1 MEKTAGRYLWHY
13 AAKFKFYFLSAL
25 IFSIIAQ
32 ICAQTYPYYLAKIY
46 ETVSKEYGNPEIWAH
61 VFYFASL
68 AAALG
73 IGRVLFMEIPSVINA
88 KSAPAA
94 NTLAT
99 RDAFD
104 YVNKHSIAYFNNEMS
119 GNVANKVTQLTSG
132 TTEFFNL
139 FLQICYD
146 GLKVIVTFAILSW
159 LSSWF
164 LAAMIIW
171 IACISFIGVKLGD
184 KRREIAKVTSHLQSQ
199 ANGMIVDSLANYSE
213 IKSFAN
219 FKFERLNLLKYLRI
233 LRHAQTREMKV
244 RTWIH
249 FALNLSTYISIFAF
263 VFLSVYML
271 KIGKIDVVIFI
282 YANSLFY
289 ELSFSFFAITY
300 GYNHTT
306 RVLGQIESALET
318 IAVEPEIKDKPNA
331 VKPKFK
337 KAAISL
343 ENVDFAYNSKENLFK
358 NFSIEIKAGEKVGLV
373 GLSGSGKSSF
383 VKLIARYFDVQNGAV
398 KINGIDVRDI
408 AQDSLHKNIAAIPQD
423 VCLFNR
429 TLLENIRYGKT
440 NASEEEVI
448 KAAKKASADEFIK
461 AFPNGYQTK
470 VGERGVVLS
479 GGERQRIAI
488 ARAILKNA
496 PILIFDEAT
505 SALDSQSEKH
515 IQKSLNNLMKN
526 KTVIAIAHRLST
538 LREMDRI
545 LVFDKGH
552 IVEQGT
558 HAALLRK
565 KGVYYKF
572 YNMQADGF
580 VGVAAK
586 ASEPSK
592 AL

>member
-1 MEKTAGRYLWHY
+1 MEKTASRYLWHY
-13 AAKFKFYFLSAL
+13 IKKFKLFFICSL
-25 IFSIIAQ
+25 IFIILAQ

-46 ETVSKEYGNPEIWAH
+46 ETVSKEYGNPDIWSRI
-61 VFYFASL
+61 FYFVSL

-73 IGRVLFMEIPSVINA
+73 LGRVVLMEIPSFIGARSIPDV
-88 KSAPAA
+88 

-119 GNVANKVTQLTSG
+119 GNVSNKVTQLTSG
-132 TTEFFNL
+132 ITEFFKISEQLL
-139 FLQICYD
+139 FDFFKL
-146 GLKVIVTFAILSW
+146 VVSFVILSW
-159 LSSWF
+159 LSPWF
-164 LAAMIIW
+164 FLIMCLW
-171 IACISFIGVKLGD
+171 ITAISYVGVKLGT
-184 KRREIAKVTSHLQSQ
+184 KRREMSKTTSHLQSH

-219 FKFERLNLLKYLRI
+219 FRFERLNLLKYLKI
-233 LRHAQTREMKV
+233 LRRAQIKEFNIRS
-244 RTWIH
+244 WIH
-249 FALNLSTYISIFAF
+249 LILNLSTFVSVFGFIFISA
-263 VFLSVYML
+263 LML
-271 KIGKIDVVIFI
+271 KNGKIDVVAFI
-282 YANSLFY
+282 YANTLFY
-289 ELSFSFFAITY
+289 ELSFSFFGITF

-306 RVLGQIESALET
+306 RILGQIESALNT
-318 IAVEPEIKDKPNA
+318 IAVEPEIKDKPAA

-337 KAAISL
+337 KAAISF
-343 ENVDFAYNSKENLFK
+343 ENVCFAYNGKENLFQ

-383 VKLIARYFDVQNGAV
+383 VKLIARYFDVQKGAV

-440 NASEEEVI
+440 NATQEEII

-461 AFPNGYQTK
+461 AFPNDYQTK

-545 LVFDKGH
+545 LVLDKGR
-552 IVEQGT
+552 IVEEGSHT
-558 HAALLRK
+558 ALLRK
-565 KGVYYKF
+565 KGAYYKF

-586 ASEPSK
+586 ATEPSK

>member
-1 MEKTAGRYLWHY
+1 MEKNAGRYLWY
-13 AAKFKFYFLSAL
+13 YVKQFKIYFFSAF

-32 ICAQTYPYYLAKIY
+32 ICAQTSPYYLAKIY
-46 ETVSKEYGNPEIWAH
+46 ETVSKEYGNPMIWGH

-68 AAALG
+68 AAVLG
-73 IGRVLFMEIPSVINA
+73 ISRVLFMEIPSLIAAQSV
-88 KSAPAA
+88 PAA
-94 NTLAT
+94 NTMVT

-146 GLKVIVTFAILSW
+146 VLKVIVTFVILSW
-159 LSSWF
+159 LSPWF
-164 LAAMIIW
+164 LAAMIVW
-171 IACISFIGVKLGD
+171 VVCISYICVKLGA

-199 ANGMIVDSLANYSE
+199 SNGMIVDSLANYSE

-233 LRHAQTREMKV
+233 LRHAQSKELKV

-249 FALNLSTYISIFAF
+249 FILNLSTYLSIFAF

-271 KIGKIDVVIFI
+271 KEEKIDVVVFI
-282 YANSLFY
+282 YANSLFF
-289 ELSFSFFAITY
+289 ELSFSFFSITY

-306 RVLGQIESALET
+306 RVLGQIDSALKT
-318 IAVEPEIKDKPNA
+318 IAVDPEIKDKTNA
-331 VKPKFK
+331 LKPKFK

-343 ENVDFAYNSKENLFK
+343 EDVSFAYPGKETLFK
-358 NFSIEIKAGEKVGLV
+358 DFNLEIKAGEKIGLV

-383 VKLIARYFDVQNGAV
+383 VKLIARYFDVQKGRI
-398 KINGIDVRDI
+398 KINGLDIRDI

-423 VCLFNR
+423 VSLFNR
-429 TLLENIRYGKT
+429 TLLDNIRYGKT
-440 NASEEEVI
+440 NASVEEVVR
-448 KAAKKASADEFIK
+448 AAKKAYADEFIK
-461 AFPNGYQTK
+461 AFPEGYQTK
-470 VGERGVVLS
+470 VGERGVILS

-515 IQKSLNNLMKN
+515 IQKSLINLMKN

-545 LVFDKGH
+545 LVFNKGR
-552 IVEQGT
+552 IVEEGS
-558 HAALLRK
+558 HLSLLQK
-565 KGVYYKF
+565 KGVYYKL

-580 VGVAAK
+580 VGVAK
-586 ASEPSK
+586 VTEPPK
-592 AL
+592 GL

>member
-1 MEKTAGRYLWHY
+1 MEKTAGRYLWY
-13 AAKFKFYFLSAL
+13 YIKKFKLFFISSL
-25 IFSIIAQ
+25 IFLILAQ

-46 ETVSKEYGNPEIWAH
+46 ETVSKEYGNPDIWSTI
-61 VFYFASL
+61 FYFASL
-68 AAALG
+68 AAVLG
-73 IGRVLFMEIPSVINA
+73 LGRVVLMEIPSFIGARSIPKV
-88 KSAPAA
+88 

-119 GNVANKVTQLTSG
+119 GNVSNKVTQLTSG
-132 TTEFFNL
+132 IGDFFQTSGQIL
-139 FLQICYD
+139 FDFFKL
-146 GLKVIVTFAILSW
+146 LVSFVILSW
-159 LSSWF
+159 LSPWF
-164 LAAMIIW
+164 FLIMCLWILAV
-171 IACISFIGVKLGD
+171 SFVGVKLGT
-184 KRREIAKVTSHLQSQ
+184 KRREMSKATSHLQSQ

-219 FKFERLNLLKYLRI
+219 FKFERLNLLKYLKI
-233 LRHAQTREMKV
+233 LR
-244 RTWIH
+244 RTQAKEFNMRSWIH
-249 FALNLSTYISIFAF
+249 LILSISTFISVFGF
-263 VFLSVYML
+263 IFLSALML
-271 KIGKIDVVIFI
+271 KYGKIDVVAFI
-282 YANSLFY
+282 YANTLFY
-289 ELSFSFFAITY
+289 ELSFSFFGITY

-306 RVLGQIESALET
+306 RILGQIESALQT

-331 VKPKFK
+331 LKPEFK

-343 ENVDFAYNSKENLFK
+343 ENIDFAYAGKENLFTD
-358 NFSIEIKAGEKVGLV
+358 FSVDIKAGEKVGLV

-383 VKLIARYFDVQNGAV
+383 IKLIARYFDVQKGAI
-398 KINGIDVRDI
+398 KINGLDIRDI
-408 AQDSLHKNIAAIPQD
+408 SQDSLHKLIAAIPQD
-423 VCLFNR
+423 VSLFNR
-429 TLLENIRYGKT
+429 TLFDNIRYGKT
-440 NASEEEVI
+440 NASEQEVI
-448 KAAKKASADEFIK
+448 RAARKAYADEFIK
-461 AFPNGYQTK
+461 SFPNAYQTK

-545 LVFDKGH
+545 LVFNKGR
-552 IVEQGT
+552 IVEEGT
-558 HAALLRK
+558 HTSLLRK
-565 KGVYYKF
+565 KGVYYKL

-586 ASEPSK
+586 AAEPSK
-592 AL
+592 SL